1 MYTIRS
7 KSLKNRTQQPRTIH
21 TRMSTIIQEDVNFY
35 KTHKTD
41 RLNRITG
48 EIIKSSQD
56 SPAQR
61 KTAATMRDDK
71 SKICFKYNFAYQF
84 LLLTSLWLLFCI

>member
-1 MYTIRS
+1 LYTIRS
-7 KSLKNRTQQPRTIH
+7 KSLKNRTQNPRMIH
-21 TRMSTIIQEDVNFY
+21 TRMATVIQEDMKFY

-41 RLNRITG
+41 RLNRING
-48 EIIKSSQD
+48 EIIKLTQD

-71 SKICFKYNFAYQF
+71 SKIDIKNQLAF
-84 LLLTSLWLLFCI
+84 